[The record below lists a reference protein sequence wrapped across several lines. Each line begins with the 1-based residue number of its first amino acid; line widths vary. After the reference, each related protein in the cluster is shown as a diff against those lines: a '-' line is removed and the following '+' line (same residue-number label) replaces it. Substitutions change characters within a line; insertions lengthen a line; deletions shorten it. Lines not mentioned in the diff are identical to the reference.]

1 MEFLSCV
8 PLFAAIITLVL
19 GIGLIVLEICLPGF
33 GVPGIS
39 GTVLTA
45 FSLLVMINYI
55 GWGTLLVAV
64 GILLLLG
71 CVLLIVSRSAKKDK
85 GRFVLHSSI
94 NQKQEQTDGQVK
106 PEMHGVALTDL
117 HPSGIASFGEKK
129 TDVVTQGEFI
139 SKQARIK
146 VIEADGNR
154 IVVKE
159 IKENV

>member
-1 MEFLSCV
+1 MEFLSGV

-19 GIGLIVLEICLPGF
+19 GVGLIVLEICLPGF

-39 GTVLTA
+39 GTILTT
-45 FSLLVMINYI
+45 FSLLVMVNYI

-71 CVLLIVSRSAKKDK
+71 CVLLIVSRSAKKGK

-94 NQKQEQTDGQVK
+94 NQQQEQAEERVM

-154 IVVKE
+154 IVDKRE
-159 IKENV
+159 CLI

>member
-1 MEFLSCV
+1 MEFLSGV

-19 GIGLIVLEICLPGF
+19 GVGLIVLEICLPGF

-39 GTVLTA
+39 GTILTT
-45 FSLLVMINYI
+45 FSLLVMVNYI

-71 CVLLIVSRSAKKDK
+71 CVLLIVSRSAKKGK

-94 NQKQEQTDGQVK
+94 NQQQEQVEERVM

>member
-1 MEFLSCV
+1 MEFLSGV

-19 GIGLIVLEICLPGF
+19 GVGLIVLEICLPGF

-39 GTVLTA
+39 GTILTT
-45 FSLLVMINYI
+45 FSLLVMVNYI

-71 CVLLIVSRSAKKDK
+71 CVLLIVSRSAKKGK

-94 NQKQEQTDGQVK
+94 NQKQEQTEERVM

>member
-1 MEFLSCV
+1 M
-8 PLFAAIITLVL
+8 
-19 GIGLIVLEICLPGF
+19 
-33 GVPGIS
+33 
-39 GTVLTA
+39 
-45 FSLLVMINYI
+45 
-55 GWGTLLVAV
+55 
-64 GILLLLG
+64 
-71 CVLLIVSRSAKKDK
+71 
-85 GRFVLHSSI
+85 
-94 NQKQEQTDGQVK
+94 

>member
-1 MEFLSCV
+1 MEFLSGV

-19 GIGLIVLEICLPGF
+19 GVGLIVLEICLPGF

-39 GTVLTA
+39 GTILTT
-45 FSLLVMINYI
+45 FSLLVMVNYI

-71 CVLLIVSRSAKKDK
+71 CVLLIVSRSAKKGK

-94 NQKQEQTDGQVK
+94 NQQQEQAEERVM

>member
-1 MEFLSCV
+1 MSFLLCV
-8 PLFAAIITLVL
+8 PLFAAIITLIL
-19 GIGLIVLEICLPGF
+19 GVGLIVLEICLPGF

-55 GWGTLLVAV
+55 GWGALLVAI

-71 CVLLIVSRSAKKDK
+71 CVLLIVSRSAKRGK

-94 NQKQEQTDGQVK
+94 NQKQDQTEVWIK
-106 PEMHGVALTDL
+106 PEMHGIALTDL
-117 HPSGIASFGEKK
+117 HPSGIASFGERK
-129 TDVVTQGEFI
+129 TDVVTRGEFVF
-139 SKQARIK
+139 KEARIK
-146 VIEADGNR
+146 VLEVDGNR

-159 IKENV
+159 IKESV

>member
-1 MEFLSCV
+1 MEFLSGI

-39 GTVLTA
+39 GTILTT

-71 CVLLIVSRSAKKDK
+71 CVLLIVSRSAKKGK
-85 GRFVLHSSI
+85 GRFVLHSSF
-94 NQKQEQTDGQVK
+94 NQKQEQAEERVM